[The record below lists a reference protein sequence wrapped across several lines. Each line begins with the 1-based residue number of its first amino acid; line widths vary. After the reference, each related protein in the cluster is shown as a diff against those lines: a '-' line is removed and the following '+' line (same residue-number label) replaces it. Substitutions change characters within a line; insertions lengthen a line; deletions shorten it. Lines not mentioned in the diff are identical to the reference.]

1 MPPISGSPGGTEGG
15 GFEFPDFWNGDRA
28 SADAI
33 RGPDDRDPPGLPE
46 RARLRAAMRATGRR
60 LAAAPVRATRSRP
73 GLATGGRGRDDAP
86 SPALGASWFWRAL
99 GRGAGFAAQVW
110 GGSGALTADIDLD
123 PLGPPEDTGA
133 AAGALILP
141 LPAPLGQDAAAVQN
155 WFDEMVEAAAPALDG
170 SLAAERDAALVY
182 ARMAKAENTRR
193 AYRAA
198 VRAWCDWCRR
208 RNLPPLPG
216 AGADV
221 AAFLAAERGRG
232 LTPETL
238 KLRRAAIRY
247 LHRAAGC
254 PVPTDD
260 VAVSE
265 TLAGIRRQAAKTGYT
280 PKKKVAATAG
290 ILRQILAPIPADLR
304 GRRDR
309 ALLLVGFAGAL
320 RRSELAAIRVEQL
333 EPTERGL
340 RLTLPQS
347 KGSQADAV
355 IVPLPYGHTELCPVR
370 ALTAWLEAAAI
381 TAGPVFRRI
390 WLPKKAIPGGGRQGS
405 ASAAGGRPAGGEPP
419 PLPRIGS
426 QPITPWTIAAI
437 VKQRADAAGFKGRD
451 FGGHSLKRGALTT
464 AMERGE
470 HPARLKRL
478 GRHKSFDVLGE
489 YLEFGDLFEGHPLK
503 DVL

>member
-1 MPPISGSPGGTEGG
+1 M
-15 GFEFPDFWNGDRA
+15 
-28 SADAI
+28 
-33 RGPDDRDPPGLPE
+33 
-46 RARLRAAMRATGRR
+46 
-60 LAAAPVRATRSRP
+60 
-73 GLATGGRGRDDAP
+73 
-86 SPALGASWFWRAL
+86 
-99 GRGAGFAAQVW
+99 
-110 GGSGALTADIDLD
+110 TADIPFDAFGLSEA
-123 PLGPPEDTGA
+123 PETDQEDAVA
-133 AAGALILP
+133 ASRALIVR

-155 WFDEMVEAAAPALDG
+155 WFDEVVEAEAPVLDG
-170 SLAAERDAALVY
+170 SLAAEREAAEIY

-254 PVPTDD
+254 AVPTDD

-265 TLAGIRRQAAKTGYT
+265 TLAGIRRQAARQGQT
-280 PKKKVAATAG
+280 PRKKVAATAG
-290 ILRQILAPIPADLR
+290 ILRQILAPIPTDLR
-304 GRRDR
+304 GLRDC
-309 ALLLVGFAGAL
+309 ALILTGFAGAL

-333 EPTERGL
+333 EKTERGL
-340 RLTLPQS
+340 RLTLHQT
-347 KGSQADAV
+347 KGSQTEAV

-370 ALTAWLEAAAI
+370 ALTAWLETASI

-390 WLPKKAIPGGGRQGS
+390 WLPKKAAP
-405 ASAAGGRPAGGEPP
+405 GEPP

-426 QPITPWTIAAI
+426 QPITPWAVATI
-437 VKQRADAAGFKGRD
+437 VKERAAAAGFKGRD

-464 AMERGE
+464 GMDRGE